1 MEREDVYF
9 ERVEQQ
15 ATRKAYGAGPRS
27 NANTI
32 AENPP
37 SQEAYEARGALD
49 RIHNLIDGI
58 ESRIFSTQAVPAG
71 KDAIEAPPEPIAVML
86 CGIRQRAESAEQR
99 LRSLLERL

>member
-1 MEREDVYF
+1 MPTD
-9 ERVEQQ
+9 EQDYLKQ
-15 ATRKAYGAGPRS
+15 IAAVRPDSWTSVPRPNS
-27 NANTI
+27 TSDAMNA
-32 AENPP
+32 P